1 METFRYSIGTWAFGA
16 VPDRYM
22 AHGYRDRPSL
32 ESQIESASKVP
43 GCSGVELPF
52 APGAVTPETS
62 GGFARFTADRGL
74 AVSALAVNVTGDRRW
89 AQGSITNPR
98 KELRDE
104 AIVRIADCLAC
115 AKAMN
120 VGLVNLW
127 MGQDGFD
134 YPFEA
139 DYARLWEDLVAGLK
153 ESAAAVPEVCLSVEY
168 KAKEPRVRNVP
179 NSASQTLLAV
189 MAAGAPNLR
198 VTLDFGHAIL
208 GGENPSQSAALLA
221 SYGKLGH
228 IHLNDNLGDW
238 DWDMA
243 AGVSHWW
250 ELVEF
255 CLWLDR
261 SSYRGWLSLDI
272 FPHRVD
278 PAAACA
284 LCIKATEKA
293 RTIAGNLK
301 LRGVDE
307 SLARRDAMSVY
318 SAIMDM

>member
-1 METFRYSIGTWAFGA
+1 MDTFRYSIGTWAFGA

-22 AHGYRDRPSL
+22 AGGYRDKPSL
-32 ESQIESASKVP
+32 EGQIDLASNVA
-43 GCSGVELPF
+43 GCSGVELSF
-52 APGAVTPETS
+52 APGAVTPETAS
-62 GGFARFTADRGL
+62 GYARFAADRGL

-89 AQGSITNPR
+89 AQGSLTNPDR
-98 KELRDE
+98 AARAE
-104 AIVRIADCLAC
+104 ALARIVDCLEC
-115 AKAMN
+115 ARAMD

-139 DYARLWEDLVAGLK
+139 DYARLWEDLVSGLRECAG
-153 ESAAAVPEVCLSVEY
+153 AVPEVLLSVEY
-168 KAKEPRVRNVP
+168 KAKEPRVRNIP

-189 MAAGAPNLR
+189 AAAASPNLR

-208 GGENPSQSAALLA
+208 GGENASQSAAMLA
-221 SYGKLGH
+221 SYGRLGH
-228 IHLNDNLGDW
+228 IHMNDNSGDW

-243 AGVSHWW
+243 SGVSHWW

-261 SSYRGWLSLDI
+261 LSYPGWLSLDI
-272 FPHRVD
+272 FPYRVD

-293 RTIAGNLK
+293 RRLAGQLK
-301 LRGVDE
+301 ARGVDE
-307 SLARRDAMSVY
+307 ALARRDAMAVFG
-318 SAIMDM
+318 ALMDM

>member
-1 METFRYSIGTWAFGA
+1 
-16 VPDRYM
+16 
-22 AHGYRDRPSL
+22 
-32 ESQIESASKVP
+32 
-43 GCSGVELPF
+43 
-52 APGAVTPETS
+52 
-62 GGFARFTADRGL
+62 
-74 AVSALAVNVTGDRRW
+74 VNVTGDRRW
-89 AQGSITNPR
+89 AQGSLTNPDGAAR
-98 KELRDE
+98 RE
-104 AIVRIADCLAC
+104 ALARIVDCLEC
-115 AKAMN
+115 ARAMN
-120 VGLVNLW
+120 VGIVNLW

-153 ESAAAVPEVCLSVEY
+153 ESADAVPEVMLSVEY
-168 KAKEPRVRNVP
+168 KAKEPRVRNIP

-189 MAAGAPNLR
+189 LAASSPNLR

-208 GGENPSQSAALLA
+208 GGENPSQSAAMLA
-221 SYGKLGH
+221 ACGRLGH
-228 IHLNDNLGDW
+228 IHMNDNPGDW

-261 SSYRGWLSLDI
+261 LSYTGWLSLDI
-272 FPHRVD
+272 FPYRAD
-278 PAAACA
+278 PIAACA

-293 RTIAGNLK
+293 RRIAGELK

-307 SLARRDAMSVY
+307 AFEKRDAMAVFGML
-318 SAIMDM
+318 MDI